1 MAVERVWKYIVLLT
15 MQCLKNTLKT
25 DYQYISIIN
34 NIFIFL
40 FTVYDIILFVMNCV
54 FFEII
59 FFKKYI
65 NYCLIWLPKI
75 YRSNI
80 AF

>member
-1 MAVERVWKYIVLLT
+1 

-65 NYCLIWLPKI
+65 NYCLI
-75 YRSNI
+75 
-80 AF
+80 